1 MGTIDRSKF
10 KSTSVSSMV
19 QKDKEVETQLRR
31 DNGYTGYHDID
42 EGLNTFRAY
51 PAHPDSEGDQFAEP
65 VCVAYLPVMYQEKD
79 KDGNLLT
86 EKGKPK
92 MKEGR
97 KSVFNSRIHGNAK
110 KDLVEEYITFMEKKA
125 KDFFDT
131 ESEQK
136 EFMSHILGKYDAK
149 AENRLPS
156 SNYQT
161 TWTLYADKYTGGVP
175 TFGRLSIKKTV
186 KERLNKIAS
195 QLDDANN
202 PLITDPFS
210 DVEDGRAFTV
220 FYNKNATKAAD
231 YYTTE
236 IDSAQVDTKIGGK
249 TYKVARTY
257 PLSDEQLETFL
268 KAQSLYSTYHNVF
281 KKEDFE
287 FQMEGLKLLD
297 DKLVDKFGLGAFQF
311 DDFLDLAEECSL
323 QFESEETSDDTQ
335 EENIGTHEGEEVVE
349 ETPEKTDDGIN
360 DTYSEMDRSQL
371 KSEIQLNRMGIIIKS
386 TDTDDS
392 LRERIREWKSEQGEK
407 DPEPE
412 VKTENL
418 SAKERI
424 AALKA
429 KAQASK

>member
-1 MGTIDRSKF
+1 
-10 KSTSVSSMV
+10 MV

-51 PAHPDSEGDQFAEP
+51 PAHPDSEGDQFAEA
-65 VCVAYLPVMYQEKD
+65 VCVAYLPVIYQEKD

-97 KSVFNSRIHGNAK
+97 KSVFNSRIHGSAK

-131 ESEQK
+131 EGEQK
-136 EFMSHILGKYDAK
+136 DFMAHILGKYDAK

-175 TFGRLSIKKTV
+175 SFGRLSIKKSV

-202 PLITDPFS
+202 PLTTDPFS
-210 DVEDGRAFTV
+210 DIEDGRAFTV
-220 FYNKNATKAAD
+220 FYNKAATKAVD

-236 IDSAQVDTKIGGK
+236 IDSQQVETTIGGK
-249 TYKVARTY
+249 KYKLGRTY

-268 KAQSLYSTYHNVF
+268 KATSLYSTYHNVF

-311 DDFLDLAEECSL
+311 DDFLDLMEELSL
-323 QFESEETSDDTQ
+323 EFESEESD
-335 EENIGTHEGEEVVE
+335 EKNE
-349 ETPEKTDDGIN
+349 ETPEEVNDEVEEVQDEKTELTGDEDEY
-360 DTYSEMDRSQL
+360 DAMDRSSL
-371 KSEIQLNRMGIIIKS
+371 KSEIQLNRMGIIIKAS
-386 TDTDDS
+386 DTDDS
-392 LRERIREWKSEQGEK
+392 LRERIREWKAEQT
-407 DPEPE
+407 PEE
-412 VKTENL
+412 VVVEERTEVL
-418 SAKERI
+418 SAKDRI

-429 KAQASK
+429 KAQSLQK